1 VVDIHACLKSI
12 HEEVKD
18 TNPNFKIHFGNQY
31 HQKVDGKKEIVTK
44 SGETFEYKHMI
55 NSSG

>member
-1 VVDIHACLKSI
+1 MVDIHACLKSI

-31 HQKVDGKKEIVTK
+31 HQKVDGKKEIMTK
-44 SGETFEYKHMI
+44 SGETFDYKQMI
-55 NSSG
+55 KGF